1 MTPRRWKKR
10 ATRSRRATPSCS
22 AFDPLAA
29 MMTSEL
35 PKASVAETLAEK
47 IVALK
52 AGGLPAA
59 TTRKCE
65 DLLIDVIGLC
75 VTARNE
81 DYVASA
87 LAGWD
92 DGGPC
97 TVIGH
102 QRTLNAA
109 GAAFVNG
116 TAAHGEDFDDTF
128 EGGPVHAG
136 AVIVPA
142 VLAACER
149 HNPDGRMALTGIA
162 VGTEVLCRLSLVVP
176 KAVHKAGFHPTAI
189 FGAMGA
195 AAGVGAAL
203 GLNAKQVVDALGIA
217 GSMAGGII
225 EYLAEGAW
233 TKRLHAGW
241 AAQSGIRA
249 VLLAR
254 GGFVGPRT
262 VFEGVHGLFHGFAHT
277 TKGDYDALTGDFGT
291 RWVTDTLAFKP
302 YPCGTMAQPYIDCA
316 RRLAARSIKAD
327 DIAEIVCEVAGGT
340 VHRLW
345 EPLADKQRPR
355 NGYAAKF
362 ATPYLLATGF
372 VHDSVGLGAFTEA
385 GIRDP
390 PVQALAAQ
398 VEFVIDPKNPYPDNY
413 TGHVRATM
421 KDGSVV
427 EERQPYLRGGA
438 QEPLTRQDV
447 TDKFTLNAQHG
458 GWTRAQS
465 EATLKLLAMLY
476 RSRIDLRTLRS

>member
-1 MTPRRWKKR
+1 MTP
-10 ATRSRRATPSCS
+10 
-22 AFDPLAA
+22 D
-29 MMTSEL
+29 L
-35 PKASVAETLAEK
+35 PKISVAETLAAK
-47 IVALK
+47 IAALK
-52 AGGLPAA
+52 PGALPAA
-59 TTRKCE
+59 TTHKCE
-65 DLLIDVIGLC
+65 DLLIDVVGLC
-75 VTARNE
+75 ATARNE
-81 DYVASA
+81 DYIASA
-87 LAGWD
+87 LKGCD
-92 DGGPC
+92 DDGPC
-97 TVIGH
+97 TAIGH
-102 QRTLNAA
+102 ARTLNAA

-149 HNPDGRMALTGIA
+149 HNPDGRMALIGIA

-203 GLNAKQVVDALGIA
+203 GLNAAQIVDALGIA

-225 EYLAEGAW
+225 EYLAEGTW

-249 VLLAR
+249 ALLAR
-254 GGFVGPRT
+254 AGFIGPRT
-262 VFEGVHGLFHGFAHT
+262 VFEGTHGLFQGFAHT
-277 TKGDYDALTGDFGT
+277 AHGDYDALVGDFGE

-316 RRLAARSIKAD
+316 RRLAARGVRAD
-327 DIAEIVCEVAGGT
+327 DIDEIVCEVAEGT

-345 EPLADKQRPR
+345 EPLIDKQRPR

-372 VHDSVGLGAFTEA
+372 VHGGVGLGAFTDSA
-385 GIRDP
+385 IHDAR
-390 PVQALAAQ
+390 VLALAAK
-398 VEFVIDPKNPYPDNY
+398 VKFAIDPKNPYPANY
-413 TGHVRATM
+413 TGHIRATM
-421 KDGSVV
+421 KDGSVI
-427 EERQPYLRGGA
+427 EERQPHLRGGA
-438 QEPLTRQDV
+438 KEPLTRRDV
-447 TDKFTLNAQHG
+447 TDKFALNAAHG
-458 GWTRAQS
+458 GWTSAQS
-465 EATLKLLAMLY
+465 DAALKLMAGFY
-476 RSRIDLRTLRS
+476 NGRIDLASLRG

>member
-1 MTPRRWKKR
+1 MTP
-10 ATRSRRATPSCS
+10 
-22 AFDPLAA
+22 D
-29 MMTSEL
+29 L
-35 PKASVAETLAEK
+35 PKTSVAETLAEK

-52 AGGLPAA
+52 PGGLPAV

-65 DLLIDVIGLC
+65 DLLIDVVGLC

-81 DYVASA
+81 DYVKSA
-87 LAGWD
+87 LAGSD
-92 DGGPC
+92 DDGPC

-102 QRTLNAA
+102 QRMLTAA

-149 HNPDGRMALTGIA
+149 HNPDGGMALTGIA

-203 GLNAKQVVDALGIA
+203 GLNAKQIVDALGIA

-233 TKRLHAGW
+233 TKRMHAGW

-249 VLLAR
+249 ALLAR

-277 TKGDYDALTGDFGT
+277 SHGDYDALTGDFGS

-316 RRLAARSIKAD
+316 RRLAARGVKAAD
-327 DIAEIVCEVAGGT
+327 VDEIVCEVAEGT

-372 VHDSVGLGAFTEA
+372 VHGGVGLGAFTA
-385 GIRDP
+385 AAIVDRD
-390 PVQALAAQ
+390 VLALAAK
-398 VEFVIDPKNPYPDNY
+398 VKYVIDPDNPYPNNY
-413 TGHVRATM
+413 TGHIRATM
-421 KDGSVV
+421 KDGQVI
-427 EERQPYLRGGA
+427 EERQPHLRGGA
-438 QEPLTRQDV
+438 QDPLTCRDV
-447 TDKFTLNAQHG
+447 ADKFALNARHG
-458 GWTRAQS
+458 GWTKAQS
-465 EATLKLLAMLY
+465 DATLQLLAGLY
-476 RSRIDLRTLRS
+476 RGKLDLSALRT

>member
-1 MTPRRWKKR
+1 M
-10 ATRSRRATPSCS
+10 SS
-22 AFDPLAA
+22 D
-29 MMTSEL
+29 L
-35 PKASVAETLAEK
+35 PKISVAETLAEK

-52 AGGLPAA
+52 ASRLPDV

-65 DLLIDVIGLC
+65 DLLIDVVGLC

-81 DYVASA
+81 DYIGSA
-87 LAGWD
+87 LGGCD
-92 DGGPC
+92 DDGPC
-97 TVIGH
+97 TAIGH
-102 QRTLNAA
+102 QRTLTAA

-116 TAAHGEDFDDTF
+116 AAAHGEDFDDTF

-149 HNPDGRMALTGIA
+149 HNPDGRMALIGIA

-195 AAGVGAAL
+195 AAGVSAAL
-203 GLNAKQVVDALGIA
+203 GLDAKQIVDALGIA

-249 VLLAR
+249 ALLAR
-254 GGFVGPRT
+254 SGFVGPRT
-262 VFEGVHGLFHGFAHT
+262 VFEGTHGLFNGFAHT
-277 TKGDYDALTGDFGT
+277 TQGDYEALLGDFGT

-316 RRLAARSIKAD
+316 RRLRARGVRPEEVS
-327 DIAEIVCEVAGGT
+327 EIVCEVAEGT

-345 EPLADKQRPR
+345 EPLAAKQRPP

-362 ATPYLLATGF
+362 AVPYLLATGF
-372 VHDSVGLGAFTEA
+372 VHGGVGLGAFTENA
-385 GIRDP
+385 IGDP
-390 PVQALAAQ
+390 RVLALAAK
-398 VEFVIDPKNPYPDNY
+398 VKFVIDPDNPYPNNY
-413 TGHVRATM
+413 TGHIRATM
-421 KDGSVV
+421 KDGSAI
-427 EERQPYLRGGA
+427 EERQPHLRGGA

-447 TDKFTLNAQHG
+447 IDKFALNAEHG
-458 GWTRAQS
+458 GWTKAQS
-465 EATLKLLAMLY
+465 DAALKLMAGLY
-476 RSRIDLRTLRS
+476 KGKIDLSSLRV

>member
-1 MTPRRWKKR
+1 
-10 ATRSRRATPSCS
+10 
-22 AFDPLAA
+22 
-29 MMTSEL
+29 MTSPL
-35 PKASVAETLAEK
+35 PKTSVAETLAGK
-47 IVALK
+47 IVTLRPGA
-52 AGGLPAA
+52 LPAS

-65 DLLIDVIGLC
+65 DLLIDIVGLC

-87 LAGWD
+87 LSGWD
-92 DGGPC
+92 DDGPC
-97 TVIGH
+97 TVIGRP
-102 QRTLNAA
+102 RTLNAA

-149 HNPDGRMALTGIA
+149 HNPDGRMALIGIA

-203 GLNAKQVVDALGIA
+203 GLNARQIVDALGIA
-217 GSMAGGII
+217 GSMASGII

-249 VLLAR
+249 ALLAR
-254 GGFVGPRT
+254 QGFVGPRT
-262 VFEGVHGLFHGFAHT
+262 VLEGVHGLFHGFAHT
-277 TKGDYDALTGDFGT
+277 THGDYEALTSDFGT

-316 RRLAARSIKAD
+316 RRVAARGVKAN
-327 DIAEIVCEVAGGT
+327 DIAEIVCEVAEGT

-372 VHDSVGLGAFTEA
+372 VHGGVGLGAFTETA
-385 GIRDP
+385 ITDRE
-390 PVQALAAQ
+390 VLALAAK
-398 VEFVIDPKNPYPDNY
+398 VKFVIDPQNPYPNNY
-413 TGHVRATM
+413 TGHLRATM
-421 KDGSVV
+421 KDGGVV
-427 EERQPYLRGGA
+427 EERQPHMRGGA

-447 TDKFTLNAQHG
+447 TDKFALNARHG
-458 GWTRAQS
+458 GWTKAQGD
-465 EATLKLLAMLY
+465 ATLQLLAGLY
-476 RSRIDLRTLRS
+476 NGRIDLSALRS

>member
-1 MTPRRWKKR
+1 M
-10 ATRSRRATPSCS
+10 S
-22 AFDPLAA
+22 
-29 MMTSEL
+29 SEL
-35 PKASVAETLAEK
+35 PKISVAEALAEK
-47 IVALK
+47 IVALRP
-52 AGGLPAA
+52 GRLPAT

-65 DLLIDVIGLC
+65 DLLIDVVGLC

-81 DYVASA
+81 DYIKSA
-87 LAGWD
+87 MTGSD
-92 DGGPC
+92 DDGPC
-97 TVIGH
+97 TAIGH
-102 QRTLNAA
+102 ARTLNAA

-116 TAAHGEDFDDTF
+116 IAAHGEDFDDTF

-149 HNPDGRMALTGIA
+149 HNPDGRMALIGIA

-203 GLNAKQVVDALGIA
+203 GLNARQIVDALGIA

-249 VLLAR
+249 ALLAR

-277 TKGDYDALTGDFGT
+277 TEGDYNALIGDFGI

-316 RRLAARSIKAD
+316 RRLAARGIKPED
-327 DIAEIVCEVAGGT
+327 VTEIVCEVAEGT

-362 ATPYLLATGF
+362 ATPYLLAAGF
-372 VHDSVGLGAFTEA
+372 VHGGVGLGAFTENA
-385 GIRDP
+385 IHDAR
-390 PVQALAAQ
+390 VLTLAAK
-398 VEFVIDPKNPYPDNY
+398 VKFVVDPDNPYPNNY
-413 TGHVRATM
+413 TGHIRAM
-421 KDGSVV
+421 LRDGSVID
-427 EERQPYLRGGA
+427 ERQPYLRGGA
-438 QEPLTRQDV
+438 QEPLTRRDV
-447 TDKFTLNAQHG
+447 TDKFLLNAEHG
-458 GWTRAQS
+458 GWSRELGDA
-465 EATLKLLAMLY
+465 ALKLIAGLY
-476 RSRIDLRTLRS
+476 QEMIDLRTLRS

>member
-1 MTPRRWKKR
+1 
-10 ATRSRRATPSCS
+10 
-22 AFDPLAA
+22 
-29 MMTSEL
+29 MTSEL
-35 PKASVAETLAEK
+35 PKVSVAETLAEK
-47 IVALK
+47 IAALK
-52 AGGLPAA
+52 PGSLPAE
-59 TTRKCE
+59 TLRKCE
-65 DLLIDVIGLC
+65 DLLIDVVGLC
-75 VTARNE
+75 VTARNQ
-81 DYVASA
+81 DYIKSA
-87 LAGWD
+87 LAGCD
-92 DGGPC
+92 DDGPC
-97 TVIGH
+97 TAIGH
-102 QRTLNAA
+102 RRTLNAA

-136 AVIVPA
+136 AVVVPA

-149 HNPDGRMALTGIA
+149 HNPDGRMALIGIA

-176 KAVHKAGFHPTAI
+176 KAVHKAGFHPTAV

-203 GLNAKQVVDALGIA
+203 RLNGKQIVDALGVA

-249 VLLAR
+249 ALLAR

-277 TKGDYDALTGDFGT
+277 VEGDYDALTGDFGT

-316 RRLAARSIKAD
+316 RRLAARGIKPEDVTA
-327 DIAEIVCEVAGGT
+327 IVCEVAEGT

-362 ATPYLLATGF
+362 ATPYLLSTGF
-372 VHDSVGLGAFTEA
+372 VHGGVGLGAFTQSA
-385 GIRDP
+385 IGDVR
-390 PVQALAAQ
+390 VLALAAK
-398 VEFVIDPKNPYPDNY
+398 VKFVIDPDNPYPNNY
-413 TGHVRATM
+413 TGHIRATLR
-421 KDGSVV
+421 DGSVV
-427 EERQPYLRGGA
+427 EDRQPHMRGGA
-438 QEPLTRQDV
+438 REPLTRQDV
-447 TDKFTLNAQHG
+447 TDKFRLNVQHG
-458 GWTRAQS
+458 GWSAAQGD
-465 EATLKLLAMLY
+465 AALKLMSKLY
-476 RSRIDLRTLRS
+476 DGRIDLSSLRG

>member
-1 MTPRRWKKR
+1 
-10 ATRSRRATPSCS
+10 
-22 AFDPLAA
+22 
-29 MMTSEL
+29 MTSDL
-35 PKASVAETLAEK
+35 PKISIAEVLAEK
-47 IVALK
+47 IAALRPG
-52 AGGLPAA
+52 ALPPA
-59 TTRKCE
+59 TARKCE
-65 DLLIDVIGLC
+65 DLLIDVVGLC

-81 DYVASA
+81 DYVGSA
-87 LAGWD
+87 LAGCD
-92 DGGPC
+92 DDGPC
-97 TVIGH
+97 TAIGH
-102 QRTLNAA
+102 RRTLNAA

-136 AVIVPA
+136 AVVVPA

-149 HNPDGRMALTGIA
+149 HHPDGRMALVGIA

-189 FGAMGA
+189 FGAVGA

-203 GLNAKQVVDALGIA
+203 GLDARQIVDALGIA

-249 VLLAR
+249 ALLAR
-254 GGFVGPRT
+254 AGFVGPRT
-262 VFEGVHGLFHGFAHT
+262 VLEGVHGLFHAFAHT
-277 TKGDYDALTGDFGT
+277 TQGNYEALTGDFGT

-316 RRLAARSIKAD
+316 RRFAAGGVRAEDIK
-327 DIAEIVCEVAGGT
+327 EIVCEVAEGT

-345 EPLADKQRPR
+345 EPLASKQRPP

-372 VHDSVGLGAFTEA
+372 VHGGVGLGAFSDRA
-385 GIRDP
+385 IRDP
-390 PVQALAAQ
+390 RVLALAAKIN
-398 VEFVIDPKNPYPDNY
+398 FVIDPQNPYPNSY
-413 TGHVRATM
+413 TGHIRVTLN
-421 KDGSVV
+421 DGSVI
-427 EERQPYLRGGA
+427 EERQRHLRGGA
-438 QEPLTRQDV
+438 KEPLTRQDV
-447 TDKFTLNAQHG
+447 IDKFTLNAAHG
-458 GWTRAQS
+458 GWTKPQS
-465 EATLKLLAMLY
+465 DAALKLLAALY
-476 RSRIDLRTLRS
+476 RGRIDLSTLRG

>member
-1 MTPRRWKKR
+1 M
-10 ATRSRRATPSCS
+10 SSG
-22 AFDPLAA
+22 
-29 MMTSEL
+29 L
-35 PKASVAETLAEK
+35 PKVSVAETLAEK
-47 IVALK
+47 IVALSP
-52 AGGLPAA
+52 GPLPAP
-59 TTRKCE
+59 TVRKCE
-65 DLLIDVIGLC
+65 DLLIDVVGLC

-81 DYVASA
+81 DYVESA
-87 LAGWD
+87 LAGCD
-92 DGGPC
+92 EDGSC
-97 TVIGH
+97 TAIGH
-102 QRTLNAA
+102 KRTLSAA

-136 AVIVPA
+136 AVVVPA

-149 HNPDGRMALTGIA
+149 HNPDGRRALTGIA

-203 GLNAKQVVDALGIA
+203 GLNARQIVDALGVA

-249 VLLAR
+249 ALLAR
-254 GGFVGPRT
+254 AGFVGPRT

-277 TKGDYDALTGDFGT
+277 AQGDYDALVGDFGA
-291 RWVTDTLAFKP
+291 RWVADTLAFKP

-316 RRLAARSIKAD
+316 RRLAVRGIKPED
-327 DIAEIVCEVAGGT
+327 VAEIVCEVAEGT

-345 EPLADKQRPR
+345 EPLADKQRPP

-362 ATPYLLATGF
+362 AVPYLLAAGF
-372 VHDSVGLGAFTEA
+372 VHGGVGLGAFTESA
-385 GIRDP
+385 IRDP
-390 PVQALAAQ
+390 RVLALAAK
-398 VEFVIDPKNPYPDNY
+398 VKFVVDPDNPYPNNY
-413 TGHVRATM
+413 TGHIRATLR
-421 KDGSVV
+421 DGSVV

-447 TDKFTLNAQHG
+447 IDKFRLNARHG
-458 GWTRAQS
+458 GWSAGQS
-465 EATLKLLAMLY
+465 DAALQLLAGLY
-476 RSRIDLRTLRS
+476 NGRIDLTSLRG